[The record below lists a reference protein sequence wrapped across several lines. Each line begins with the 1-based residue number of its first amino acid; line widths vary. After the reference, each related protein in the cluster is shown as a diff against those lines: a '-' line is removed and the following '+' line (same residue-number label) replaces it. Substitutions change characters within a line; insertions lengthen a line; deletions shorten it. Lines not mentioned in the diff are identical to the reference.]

1 MLNAMR
7 SAVVLAATAL
17 TMSASAQDLATMSP
31 EEARQFLDTKTAEE
45 LLPLAQKE
53 GQVVVFSLSS
63 RIARV
68 EAAFEEKYPGID
80 LVGIDLSS
88 TKQIAR
94 VVAEQQAGVHAVD
107 VLYLAD
113 TPIVY
118 GELLSQGRVHNYVPP
133 RLADE
138 IPAALQQP
146 LAVHRLSTKVLMY
159 NEVAYPDGSPITN
172 LWQLTLPEW
181 RGKVLMVDPSQRG
194 ELLDLLTEISL
205 HPEEMAAAYQ
215 AQFGS
220 PITVDSD
227 LQGAGDQFIRN
238 LFNNDL
244 ILVANSDVLN
254 EAVGD
259 IEAKNPPV
267 AFGTY
272 SDRRDNED
280 EGWALQVANNVVP
293 ANGILFPAV
302 LTVADKAPHPAA
314 ARLVIDF
321 MYGDDSENGGPGFAP
336 FNVPGDYAVRPTI
349 KDSPDSVPLGELK
362 AWTIDPAATAAARG
376 RIADLIITLQ

>member
-1 MLNAMR
+1 MLKLMR
-7 SAVVLAATAL
+7 SALLLTAACLVAGTA
-17 TMSASAQDLATMSP
+17 AVAQDTA
-31 EEARQFLDTKTAEE
+31 ALDAMTPEE
-45 LLPLAQKE
+45 LLPLALKE
-53 GQVVVFSLSS
+53 GQVTVFSLSS

-68 EAAFEEKYPGID
+68 EAAFEEAYPGID
-80 LVGIDLSS
+80 LIGVDLSS

-94 VVAEQQAGVHAVD
+94 VVAEQQAGVYAVD

-113 TPIVY
+113 TPVVFN
-118 GELLSQGRVHNYVPP
+118 ELLADGRVHNYVPP
-133 RLADE
+133 RVAGELPDSAKT
-138 IPAALQQP
+138 P
-146 LAVHRLSTKVLMY
+146 LTAHRLSTKVLMY
-159 NEVAYPDGSPITN
+159 NEAAYPDGSPVTN

-194 ELLDLLTEISL
+194 ELLDLLTEIAL
-205 HPEEMAAAYQ
+205 HPDDMAAAYEG
-215 AQFGS
+215 QFGK
-220 PITVDSD
+220 PIAVDSD
-227 LQGAGDQFIRN
+227 LQGAGEQYVRD
-238 LFNNDL
+238 LFENDL

-254 EAVGD
+254 KAVGD
-259 IEAKNPPV
+259 KTAVSPPV

-272 SDRRDNED
+272 SDRRDNEE

-302 LTVADKAPHPAA
+302 LTIADKAPNPAA

-321 MYGDDSENGGPGFAP
+321 MFGDDSSTGGPGFKP
-336 FNVPGDYAVRPTI
+336 FNVPGDYATRSTI
-349 KDSPDSVPLGELK
+349 SDDPDSVPLEELK